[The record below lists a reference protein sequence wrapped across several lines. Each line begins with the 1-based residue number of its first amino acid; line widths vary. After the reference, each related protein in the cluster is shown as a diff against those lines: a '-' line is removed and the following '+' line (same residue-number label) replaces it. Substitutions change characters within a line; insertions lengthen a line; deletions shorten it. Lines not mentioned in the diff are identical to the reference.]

1 MRIGHGYDVHQLVEN
16 RPLFIGGVKIEYAY
30 GLLGHSDADV
40 ALHALMDA
48 ILGALALGDIGT
60 HFSDQDQAFKD
71 IDSKIL
77 LEKVVQMMKNANYK
91 IGNVDITII
100 AQKPKM
106 APYISQI
113 KKTLASYLEIDI
125 RQVNVKATT
134 EENLGFT
141 GRLEGI
147 SCHAVCL
154 LEQVSDK

>member
-16 RPLFIGGVKIEYAY
+16 RPLFIGGIKIEYAY

-60 HFSDQDQAFKD
+60 HFSDQNHAFKD

-106 APYISQI
+106 APYIPQI
-113 KKTLASYLEIDI
+113 KKTLASYLDIDI

-154 LEQVSDK
+154 LEQIADK